1 MVRHKIPLY
10 IFFTVLAAVLCLPA
24 GAESSASSVREGR
37 VINLDEA
44 VELALGNNL
53 NLKKNL
59 IDLAGAEYS
68 ADRLWSEVFPTIS
81 GSAGAQYASALF
93 TGNGFEMNERNG
105 SLRTGLGITLGLN
118 AGTPF
123 AMKNIKLAY
132 QSNLLKYE
140 DARNQLAIQITKN
153 FFSLIAEQKNLGL
166 LEDIRSLA
174 ERQYEKN
181 RLAWENGLVGQLAVM
196 QSRLS
201 LENARYNLSAAN
213 TACAAGMGE
222 FLALLGLPQNSGAHL
237 EGSINIFRID
247 ADAEELIREYL
258 PKRPDMISRRQEIER
273 LTNAEKLNSFSSRA
287 PSISLSAQWSGQYGY
302 SGQAAESPS
311 FTDTLRGSATLN
323 IPIDSWIPG
332 TSKSQSIRNAKLS
345 VDKAKLDLQIA
356 EEAAVTQIR
365 SLAANLRNSWDSI
378 EIARLSLQTAERGYE
393 LTEQGFQNGTVES
406 LVLEDARNNLASAR
420 QRLLQSEL
428 SYFNMTLDLS
438 AALNTDWKELKQIL
452 GASGE
457 EK

>member
-1 MVRHKIPLY
+1 MVKHKILLR
-10 IFFTVLAAVLCLPA
+10 IFFTVLGAAFCLPA
-24 GAESSASSVREGR
+24 GAESVPAAEGR
-37 VINLDEA
+37 IIGLDEA
-44 VELALGNNL
+44 VERALENNL

-59 IDLAGAEYS
+59 IDLASAEYS
-68 ADRLWSEVFPTIS
+68 ANRLWSEVFPTIS

-93 TGNGFEMNERNG
+93 TGNGFELNERNG
-105 SLRTGLGITLGLN
+105 SLRTGLGITLGLS

-140 DARNQLAIQITKN
+140 DARNQLVIQITKN
-153 FFSLIAEQKNLGL
+153 FFSLIAEQENLGL

-201 LENARYNLSAAN
+201 FENARYNLSAAS
-213 TACAAGMGE
+213 TACATGMGE
-222 FLALLGLPQNSGAHL
+222 FLALLGLPQNTSARL
-237 EGSINIFRID
+237 EGAINIFRID
-247 ADAEELIREYL
+247 ADADALIREYL

-273 LTNAEKLNSFSSRA
+273 LTNAEKLSSFSNRA
-287 PSISLSAQWSGQYGY
+287 PSINLSAQWSGQYGY
-302 SGQAAESPS
+302 GQNAQSPS
-311 FTDTLRGSATLN
+311 FSDTLTGSATLN

-332 TSKSQSIRNAKLS
+332 TTKSQSIRNAKLS

-356 EEAAVTQIR
+356 EEGAVTQIR
-365 SLAANLRNSWDSI
+365 SLTANLRNSWDSI

-438 AALNTDWKELKQIL
+438 AALNTSWKELKQIL